1 MKDQPNFSARSARH
15 LGAVLA
21 LASGMTAAMLP
32 VAQAAPAGTDAGAA
46 ATPATT
52 PAGAAAAAAPV
63 KAPAG
68 KAEAGKAE
76 AGKAEAGKAEAGRAD
91 AGKGAKSQVQDW
103 TLDPI
108 AREVAKRFESRF
120 DGMHVAA
127 VRLTPY
133 GLYEVQIDTDLIY
146 TDRDVSWVMQGPLI
160 DAKTRENVSAKRL
173 EQLSAIDFADLPKNL
188 AFKHVKGDG
197 SRQIAIFEDP
207 NCGYCKMLRKTLE
220 DVDNITIYT
229 YLFPIL
235 SPDSTEKARNVWCAK
250 DQNKVWDDWMLRGKV
265 PPKVQCD
272 APLQDVLALGK
283 KLMVR
288 GTPAIFFEDG
298 TRSAGALP
306 LEQLLPRL

>member
-1 MKDQPNFSARSARH
+1 MKDQSTFSARHARRF
-15 LGAVLA
+15 GAVLA
-21 LASGMTAAMLP
+21 LASGLTAVMLP
-32 VAQAAPAGTDAGAA
+32 GAQAAPADAAATPATANSGAA
-46 ATPATT
+46 ATPATGPAST
-52 PAGAAAAAAPV
+52 PAAS
-63 KAPAG
+63 APAT
-68 KAEAGKAE
+68 ASAA
-76 AGKAEAGKAEAGRAD
+76 RA
-91 AGKGAKSQVQDW
+91 AGKGDTGKGGASLAQDW

-108 AREVAKRFESRF
+108 AKEVAKRFESRF
-120 DGMHVAA
+120 DGMDVAA
-127 VRLTPY
+127 VRLTSY

-173 EQLSAIDFADLPKNL
+173 EQLSAIDFADLPKQL

-220 DVDNITIYT
+220 DVDNVTIYT

>member
-1 MKDQPNFSARSARH
+1 MNDHPIFSILTLRH
-15 LGAVLA
+15 FGVAVA
-21 LASGMTAAMLP
+21 LASCVSA
-32 VAQAAPAGTDAGAA
+32 VAAPATQTTASSHSDKAGVPAAKASDGKAA
-46 ATPATT
+46 AS
-52 PAGAAAAAAPV
+52 
-63 KAPAG
+63 
-68 KAEAGKAE
+68 
-76 AGKAEAGKAEAGRAD
+76 D
-91 AGKGAKSQVQDW
+91 AQDW
-103 TLDPI
+103 ASDPV
-108 AREVAKRFESRF
+108 ARQVAKQVESRF
-120 DGMHVAA
+120 DGMDVTS

-160 DAKTRENVSAKRL
+160 DARTRENVSAKRL

-207 NCGYCKMLRKTLE
+207 NCGYCKLLRKTLE
-220 DVDNITIYT
+220 DVDNITVYT

-235 SPDSTEKARNVWCAK
+235 SPDSTEKARNIWCAK
-250 DQNKVWDDWMLRGKV
+250 DQNKVWDDWMLRGRV
-265 PPKVQCD
+265 PAKAECD
-272 APLQDVLALGK
+272 APLQEVLELGK

-288 GTPAIFFEDG
+288 GTPAIFFQDG